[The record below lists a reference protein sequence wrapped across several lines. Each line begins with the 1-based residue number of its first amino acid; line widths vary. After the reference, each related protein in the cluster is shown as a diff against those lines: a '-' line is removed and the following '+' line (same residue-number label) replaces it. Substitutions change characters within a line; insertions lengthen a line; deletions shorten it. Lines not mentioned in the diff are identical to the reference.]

1 MTQPPGFTHPS
12 MPHHACKLKK
22 ALYGLKQAPRAWFSR
37 LSAKLLELGFTGSK
51 SNTSLFIL
59 NTSTV
64 KVFVLVFV
72 DDVLVTGSHEHAIS
86 TLIQQL
92 QCDFAVKNPGELS

>member
-1 MTQPPGFTHPS
+1 
-12 MPHHACKLKK
+12 MPHHACELKK

-37 LSAKLLELGFTGSK
+37 LSAKLLELGFIGSK
-51 SNTSLFIL
+51 SSLFIL
-59 NTSTV
+59 KTSTV

-72 DDVLVTGSHEHAIS
+72 YDVLVTGSHEHAIS

-92 QCDFAVKNPGELS
+92 QCDFAVKNLG